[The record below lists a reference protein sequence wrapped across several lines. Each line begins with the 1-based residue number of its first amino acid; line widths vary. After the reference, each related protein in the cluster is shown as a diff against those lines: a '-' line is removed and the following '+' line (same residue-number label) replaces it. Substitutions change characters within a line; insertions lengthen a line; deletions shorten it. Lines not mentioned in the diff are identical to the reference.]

1 MTRCL
6 SLFVAVVLVS
16 AACGQAPQ
24 TGASPAASGTA
35 AGSAAPEPI
44 GPISMRLLGNWTTL
58 DIQGQAESSGSTIAY
73 AVYDRLVA
81 RDADGKII
89 PYLATSWEASAT
101 KASFKL
107 RNDAKCADG
116 TAITPTVV
124 ANSFKRLFDPN
135 TPSFNRPR
143 IFGPG
148 PYTVA
153 ADDAASTV
161 TISVGSPFGDL
172 LDAFAHYASSVIC
185 PAGLV
190 DPAKLQDQMFGSG
203 PYVMTE
209 SVRGDHVTLKRR
221 DDWKWGP
228 NNTTAAF
235 LPEQITIKVITNDT
249 TAANLLLTGGLDVAR
264 VDGPDITRLQ
274 TEKSLTVNE
283 SHGFQTFPMVF
294 QHKEGHP
301 TADERVREALMSV
314 VDPNA
319 WAQAAFQ
326 KSIVTASLAT
336 PDVRCADP
344 SVSKYLPQQSTDRAT
359 QLLKDA
365 GWTLQGGKLM
375 KDGQQM
381 TITIISSQTF
391 YQRAAPEYLQSQ
403 FSKLGINAVVKDTD
417 QPTFL
422 TALRGANFGRRRR
435 RRDRCAAD
443 DQLHHRFDER
453 LAAAARWYRQ
463 QLRVHPGPAAR
474 RRDHEGDRID
484 RLRELER
491 GVADPPVQAS
501 RAADRRSCLVHV
513 HEGPDA
519 QHDGPISGV
528 LEHPQEEVAAT
539 TCLPGVRARQA
550 LRSRRRRSSPAAHLP
565 RSDTPPDAL
574 SSSRSSADRSRD
586 RWSGPVERAV
596 RSDSGCGTGIR
607 PVDAAGRATR
617 RGVVPTS
624 SPDQASGCSR

>member
-1 MTRCL
+1 MRRIIPTL
-6 SLFVAVVLVS
+6 IVVALVAV
-16 AACGQAPQ
+16 ACGQTAQP
-24 TGASPAASGTA
+24 ASSPTT
-35 AGSAAPEPI
+35 AGSAAASAAPVPI
-44 GPISMRLLGNWTTL
+44 GPISMRLLGNWTTF
-58 DIQGQAESSGSTIAY
+58 DVQGQAESSGSTVAY

-81 RDADGKII
+81 RDGDGKII

-101 KASFKL
+101 KATFKL

-116 TAITPTVV
+116 SPVTPTVV

-148 PYTVA
+148 PYTVT

-161 TISVGSPFGDL
+161 TISIGTPFGDL
-172 LDAFAHYASSVIC
+172 LDAFAHYASSIIC
-185 PAGLV
+185 PAGLS
-190 DPAKLQDQMFGSG
+190 DASKLQDQMFGSG

-228 NNTTAAF
+228 NGTTAAN

-274 TEKSLTVNE
+274 ADKTLTANE
-283 SHGFQTFPMVF
+283 SHGFQSFPMVF
-294 QHKEGHP
+294 QHQAGHP
-301 TADERVREALMSV
+301 TADDRVREALMSV

-326 KSIVTASLAT
+326 KSIVSAALAT

-344 SVSKYLPQQSTDRAT
+344 SVSKYLPQQGTDHAM
-359 QLLKDA
+359 QVLKDA

-391 YQRAAPEYLQSQ
+391 YQRAAPEYLQAQ

-422 TALRGANFGRRRR
+422 TALRGANF
-435 RRDRCAAD
+435 D
-443 DQLHHRFDER
+443 
-453 LAAAARWYRQ
+453 
-463 QLRVHPGPAAR
+463 V
-474 RRDHEGDRID
+474 
-484 RLRELER
+484 
-491 GVADPPVQAS
+491 VV
-501 RAADRRSCLVHV
+501 
-513 HEGPDA
+513 
-519 QHDGPISGV
+519 
-528 LEHPQEEVAAT
+528 VAAT
-539 TCLPGVRARQA
+539 GAPPMISYTTG
-550 LRSRRRRSSPAAHLP
+550 SMSGSPPPPAGNGSNYGFIQDQQLEDAITKATASTDCANWNAVSQILLSKHHAEPLAAP
-565 RSDTPPDAL
+565 VWFTFTKGL
-574 SSSRSSADRSRD
+574 SLITTGQYPEF
-586 RWSGPVERAV
+586 WS
-596 RSDSGCGTGIR
+596 IR
-607 PVDAAGRATR
+607 KAK
-617 RGVVPTS
+617 
-624 SPDQASGCSR
+624 